1 MNPIYKFELNRP
13 TVNLL
18 NPKTIVSGLLNTN
31 NGSVSTSSIY
41 QTSDFIP
48 VTPGTN
54 YKLCDKDTFTAW
66 AAAAACFYTENKT
79 FISGAYGIGT
89 TPANAAYLRVSYQG
103 LNDGYGVFPSNV
115 SYWSEY
121 ITPIAYPVYKD
132 DLAKDFEKES
142 NQEFFRAKLSG
153 NLSFVGPDYDWIVGR
168 AFDFQFVITVFISYN
183 AGQTWTE
190 YWRGTFW
197 KTDCDFY
204 DDAKTVSVKP
214 TVWDQ
219 YNDVLAGM
227 DKEYNLI
234 ELAPEII
241 PVKADK
247 RPMVQVYVPG
257 QTVIG
262 CFLSGMWWEQ
272 ECESVLE
279 SDTVEING
287 NNYPALEYK
296 YHFSLNKVMT
306 IADVSGS
313 MSPQLPAFFNK
324 TFAGNARFNPGTPGT
339 TDFVGTNYTM
349 RYYFYAGGG
358 GATQRWQILR
368 NSDSTVMWEKSWSGG
383 TLPDVTIPQIV
394 VLTPVSGTGA
404 TGNVTLYVHDMPVY
418 SRFVCDTQTIVTRGS
433 TLNTSEIPADDI
445 VENNRNYHY
454 VIGYYF
460 PDTIIF
466 STILVSTP
474 TQWGLYQPGQYYFNP
489 ADISTAGLG
498 EAFPVARNAWGL
510 VSIWFVFS
518 FVDWIVESSARQP
531 FTIRHA
537 YPISSV
543 ISVLLAKIAPGIT
556 HAGTTD
562 YSQFLY
568 GTNLIGITQ
577 TLLITPKSNLVTAGY
592 DQPAQKAPITLKNV
606 LDMLRDCFRC
616 YWFIDA
622 QNRFRVEHIQYFRNG
637 GSYSG
642 SPVVGIDLT
651 TQKVP
656 RNGKEWAFARNQYK
670 FDKPEMAARYQFGW
684 MDDVTQLF
692 EGFPIDIISKY
703 VNPDN
708 IEQID
713 VSKFTSDI
721 DYILLNPGEISKDGF
736 ALLGSRKRV
745 RSISS
750 ISFNQGGVVYTN
762 TPGTIYESM
771 LNTSTTRIS
780 SVPID
785 VSTPINIIAP
795 TGYKYFITFFDEN
808 NRYRGYDSRLW
819 LTGEKTI
826 TTTYP
831 KIVITVAYSSDAAIV
846 PADAVNIPIS
856 IYDSLF
862 ELPYIN
868 FIIDGSDHYLQNAYV
883 AFCILQQYYAFD
895 MPAPRYEINGE
906 QMYAYGIKKLKN
918 QTLRFPVLNDP
929 DLVQLVKT
937 NLGNGTIEKLSVNL
951 SSRNAN
957 ATLKYDTE

>member
-18 NPKTIVSGLLNTN
+18 NPKTVVTGLLDTSTGNISSS
-31 NGSVSTSSIY
+31 SVY

-54 YKLCDKDTFTAW
+54 YKLCDADTFTAW
-66 AAAAACFYTENKT
+66 AAAAACFYTANKT
-79 FISGAYGIGT
+79 FISGSYGIDN
-89 TPANAAYLRVSYQG
+89 TPSNAAYLRVSYQG

-115 SYWSEY
+115 SSYSDY
-121 ITPIAYPVYKD
+121 VTPIAYPVYKD

-168 AFDFQFVITVFISYN
+168 AFDFQFVITLFISYN

-197 KTDCDFY
+197 KTDCEFD

-219 YNDVLAGM
+219 YNDVLAGL

-234 ELAPEII
+234 ELAPEIVQ
-241 PVKADK
+241 VKADK
-247 RPMVQVYVPG
+247 RPMIQVYVPG
-257 QTVIG
+257 QSVIG

-272 ECESVLE
+272 EAEPE
-279 SDTVEING
+279 SDESKLVNDF
-287 NNYPALEYK
+287 K
-296 YHFSLNKVMT
+296 FSLNKVMT

-324 TFAGNARFNPGTPGT
+324 IFPGDERFNPGTPGT
-339 TDFVGTNYTM
+339 TDFVGTEYTM
-349 RYYFYAGGG
+349 RYFFYAGGG

-368 NSDSTVMWEKSWSGG
+368 NSDSTVLWEKSWSGG
-383 TLPDVTIPQIV
+383 TLPDITIPQTVI
-394 VLTPVSGTGA
+394 LTPVSGTGA
-404 TGNVTLYVHDMPVY
+404 TGNVTLYVHDIAVY
-418 SRFVCDTQTIVTRGS
+418 SRYVLDTPTISGLDTYP
-433 TLNTSEIPADDI
+433 IPDDDI
-445 VENNRNYHY
+445 VENNRNYTR

-460 PDTIIF
+460 PDTIYF
-466 STILVSTP
+466 STSLTSTP
-474 TQWGLYQPGQYYFNP
+474 NQWGLYQPGQYYQP
-489 ADISTAGLG
+489 PYLYWSPEL
-498 EAFPVARNAWGL
+498 FPVARNAWAR
-510 VSIWFVFS
+510 VSIWFTFYA
-518 FVDWIVESSARQP
+518 FDWIVEESGRQS
-531 FTIRHA
+531 FIIRHA
-537 YPISSV
+537 YPLASV

-556 HAGTTD
+556 HEATTD

-606 LDMLRDCFRC
+606 TDMLRDCFRC
-616 YWFIDA
+616 FWFIDE

-692 EGFPIDIISKY
+692 EGYPVDIISKY

-713 VSKFTSDI
+713 ISKFTSDI

-736 ALLGSRKRV
+736 VLLAGVNKYFSFTQHNGYLATNGNYNGQTSYHSKSTDKLLCSPGESYLYKGVGRSNAVSALFYNDDTIVGFV
-745 RSISS
+745 
-750 ISFNQGGVVYTN
+750 QHN
-762 TPGTIYESM
+762 TPDNYVTIIIPQ
-771 LNTSTTRIS
+771 NVNGVIFS
-780 SVPID
+780 SFASSEND
-785 VSTPINIIAP
+785 IIFSVVDGA
-795 TGYKYFITFFDEN
+795 
-808 NRYRGYDSRLW
+808 
-819 LTGEKTI
+819 KT
-826 TTTYP
+826 
-831 KIVITVAYSSDAAIV
+831 
-846 PADAVNIPIS
+846 
-856 IYDSLF
+856 
-862 ELPYIN
+862 LPYLNVANNEQI
-868 FIIDGSDHYLQNAYV
+868 LQNGYV
-883 AFCILQQYYAFD
+883 SFVFLQQYYAYD
-895 MPAPRYEINGE
+895 MPAYNYSINGVSK
-906 QMYAYGIKKLKN
+906 YALGIKKLKT

>member
-1 MNPIYKFELNRP
+1 MNPIYKFQLNRT

-18 NPKTIVSGLLNTN
+18 NPKTVVSGLLNTS
-31 NGSVSTSSIY
+31 NGQLTDSTIY

-54 YKLCDKDTFTAW
+54 YKLCDADTFTSW

-79 FISGAYGIGT
+79 FISGSYGINN
-89 TPANAAYLRVSYQG
+89 TPSNAAYLRVSYQG
-103 LNDGYGVFPSNV
+103 LNNGYGVFPSNV
-115 SYWSEY
+115 SSYSDY
-121 ITPIAYPVYKD
+121 VTPIAYPVYKD

-153 NLSFVGPDYDWIVGR
+153 KLTFQSLDYDFIV
-168 AFDFQFVITVFISYN
+168 AQPFDFQFVLEIFISYD
-183 AGQTWTE
+183 AGQTWTS

-197 KTDCDFY
+197 KTDCEFDN
-204 DDAKTVSVKP
+204 DAKTVVVQP

-219 YNDVLAGM
+219 YNDILAGM

-234 ELAPEII
+234 ELAPEIV

-257 QTVIG
+257 QSVIG

-272 ECESVLE
+272 EAEPE
-279 SDTVEING
+279 SDETKLVNDF
-287 NNYPALEYK
+287 K
-296 YHFSLNKVMT
+296 FSLNKVMT
-306 IADVSGS
+306 MADVSGS

-324 TFAGNARFNPGTPGT
+324 TFPGDERFNPGTPGT
-339 TDFVGTNYTM
+339 TDFVGTEYTM

-368 NSDSTVMWEKSWSGG
+368 NSDSTVLWQKEWSGG
-383 TLPDVTIPQIV
+383 TLPDITIPQTV

-404 TGNVTLYVHDMPVY
+404 TGNVTLYVHDIAVY
-418 SRFVCDTQTIVTRGS
+418 SRFVLDTPQISGLDTYP
-433 TLNTSEIPADDI
+433 IPDDDI
-445 VENNRNYHY
+445 VENNRNYSR

-460 PDTIIF
+460 PDTIYF
-466 STILVSTP
+466 STSLTSTP
-474 TQWGLYQPGQYYFNP
+474 NQWGLYQPGQYYQP
-489 ADISTAGLG
+489 PYLYWSPEL
-498 EAFPVARNAWGL
+498 FPVARNAWGR
-510 VSIWFVFS
+510 VSIWFTFS
-518 FVDWIVESSARQP
+518 AFDWIVEESGRQS

-537 YPISSV
+537 YPLASV
-543 ISVLLAKIAPGIT
+543 ISVLLAKIAPNIT
-556 HAGTTD
+556 HDATTD

-606 LDMLRDCFRC
+606 TDMLRDCFRC
-616 YWFIDA
+616 YWFIDE
-622 QNRFRVEHIQYFRNG
+622 QNRFRIEHIQYFRNG

-651 TQKVP
+651 TQQVP
-656 RNGKEWAFARNQYK
+656 RNGKAWAFARDQYK
-670 FDKPEMAARYQFGW
+670 FDKPAMAARYQFGW

-692 EGFPIDIISKY
+692 DGFPIDIISKY

-713 VSKFTSDI
+713 VSRFTSDI
-721 DYILLNPGEISKDGF
+721 DYILLNPGAISKDGF
-736 ALLGSRKRV
+736 ALLSATSKNELQSTITINLTSTNSVVINPVPAEWSGKTV
-745 RSISS
+745 QLQYSISTG
-750 ISFNQGGVVYTN
+750 SFNFRVYYN
-762 TPGTIYESM
+762 GTANYILS
-771 LNTSTTRIS
+771 
-780 SVPID
+780 
-785 VSTPINIIAP
+785 P
-795 TGYKYFITFFDEN
+795 T
-808 NRYRGYDSRLW
+808 
-819 LTGEKTI
+819 LTGSGII
-826 TTTYP
+826 TLIFPNNVSRIY
-831 KIVITVAYSSDAAIV
+831 IESATVGATF
-846 PADAVNIPIS
+846 N
-856 IYDSLF
+856 LF
-862 ELPYIN
+862 GVFIGNLYLPYYNYVIN
-868 FIIDGSDHYLQNAYV
+868 SNDHYLQNAYV
-883 AFCILQQYYAFD
+883 AFCILQNYYAFD
-895 MPAPRYEINGE
+895 MPAPHYAINGV
-906 QMYAYGIKKLKN
+906 QMYAQGIKKLKN

>member
-1 MNPIYKFELNRP
+1 MNPIYKFEL
-13 TVNLL
+13 TA
-18 NPKTIVSGLLNTN
+18 GNT
-31 NGSVSTSSIY
+31 T
-41 QTSDFIP
+41 QR
-48 VTPGTN
+48 
-54 YKLCDKDTFTAW
+54 A
-66 AAAAACFYTENKT
+66 
-79 FISGAYGIGT
+79 
-89 TPANAAYLRVSYQG
+89 
-103 LNDGYGVFPSNV
+103 FP
-115 SYWSEY
+115 
-121 ITPIAYPVYKD
+121 IYKD

-142 NQEFFRAKLSG
+142 GQEFFRAKLSG
-153 NLSFVGPDYDWIVGR
+153 KLTFESDDYTFIVSQ
-168 AFDFQFVITVFISYN
+168 AFDTQFVLEIFISYN
-183 AGQTWTE
+183 AGQSWTS

-197 KTDCDFY
+197 KTDCEFDG
-204 DDAKTVSVKP
+204 DAETVVVQP

-234 ELAPEII
+234 ELAPEIV

-257 QTVIG
+257 QSVVG

-272 ECESVLE
+272 EAEPE
-279 SDTVEING
+279 SDETKLVNDF
-287 NNYPALEYK
+287 
-296 YHFSLNKVMT
+296 HFSLNKTMT
-306 IADVSGS
+306 VADVSGS
-313 MSPQLPAFFNK
+313 MWPQLPNAFSKVFS
-324 TFAGNARFNPGTPGT
+324 GNARFNPLEQGT
-339 TDFVGTNYTM
+339 TEFTASGYKLV
-349 RYYFYAGGG
+349 YFFSSG
-358 GATQRWQILR
+358 
-368 NSDSTVMWEKSWSGG
+368 SGG
-383 TLPDVTIPQIV
+383 SQYSWTIIRVSDNVSLWRLEVINQVPPSLPVQITLN
-394 VLTPVSGTGA
+394 PVSGSGA
-404 TGNVTLYVHDMPVY
+404 TGNVILYVHDLPVY
-418 SRFVCDTQTIVTRGS
+418 SRFVCDTQTIVTGTS
-433 TLNTSEIPADDI
+433 TLNTYEIPADDI

-466 STILVSTP
+466 STVLVSNP
-474 TQWGLYQPGQYYFNP
+474 TQWGLYQPGQYYSNP
-489 ADISTAGLG
+489 ADNPLSGFD
-498 EAFPVARNAWGL
+498 EAFPVARNAWGR
-510 VSIWFVFS
+510 VSIWFAFTLL
-518 FVDWIVESSARQP
+518 DWIVESSARQP

-616 YWFIDA
+616 YWFIDD

-642 SPVVGIDLT
+642 LPVVGVDLT
-651 TQKVP
+651 TQKVS

-736 ALLGSRKRV
+736 VLLSAIKSNEALLTTPTPTYNLPSTINIPLNPNVFDGGKVIMTAYWPTLTAALYVTFSFLKDGV
-745 RSISS
+745 VQKAV
-750 ISFNQGGVVYTN
+750 SFNKNVSGSQTYTFTNVPAGCDTFRISAATGG
-762 TPGTIYESM
+762 PATIYIQS
-771 LNTSTTRIS
+771 LTA
-780 SVPID
+780 V
-785 VSTPINIIAP
+785 
-795 TGYKYFITFFDEN
+795 TGSAF
-808 NRYRGYDSRLW
+808 
-819 LTGEKTI
+819 
-826 TTTYP
+826 
-831 KIVITVAYSSDAAIV
+831 V
-846 PADAVNIPIS
+846 
-856 IYDSLF
+856 
-862 ELPYIN
+862 LPYIN
-868 FIIDGSDHYLQNAYV
+868 FEINATSHWLQNAYV
-883 AFCILQQYYAFD
+883 AFMFLQRYYVYD
-895 MPAPRYEINGE
+895 MPAYQYVINGE
-906 QMYAYGIKKLKN
+906 QMRAYGIKKLKN

-937 NLGNGTIEKLSVNL
+937 NMGDGTIEKLSVNL

-957 ATLKYDTE
+957 ATLKYDTEQ

>member
-1 MNPIYKFELNRP
+1 MNPIYKFELNRS
-13 TVNLL
+13 TVNLF
-18 NPKTIVSGLLNTN
+18 NPKAVFVEKQVDTGTGELTN
-31 NGSVSTSSIY
+31 ALAYDS
-41 QTSDFIP
+41 SDFIP
-48 VTPGTN
+48 VQPSTSYRFLLSDNTVAPSNQVYVCAYKTN
-54 YKLCDKDTFTAW
+54 R
-66 AAAAACFYTENKT
+66 E
-79 FISGAYGIGT
+79 FIGYISYST
-89 TPANAAYLRVSYQG
+89 LQFSTPANCGFVRFSFYNENYGGYLPNQIG
-103 LNDGYGVFPSNV
+103 LFPSNV
-115 SYWSEY
+115 SSWTDY
-121 ITPIAYPVYKD
+121 ITPVAYPVYKD

-153 NLSFVGPDYDWIVGR
+153 NLSFVGPDYDWIVSR

-197 KTDCDFY
+197 KTDCDF
-204 DDAKTVSVKP
+204 DGDAKTVSVKP

-234 ELAPEII
+234 ELAPEIV

-247 RPMVQVYVPG
+247 RPMIQVYVPG
-257 QTVIG
+257 QSVIG

-279 SDTVEING
+279 TDTVGIEG
-287 NNYPALEYK
+287 REYSALEYK
-296 YHFSLNKVMT
+296 YHFSLNKVAT
-306 IADVSGS
+306 VADVSGS
-313 MSPQLPAFFNK
+313 MSPQLPASFSNVFP
-324 TFAGNARFNPGTPGT
+324 GDARFNPQTQGT
-339 TDFVGTNYTM
+339 TEFTASGYKLVYLYG
-349 RYYFYAGGG
+349 AG
-358 GATQRWQILR
+358 
-368 NSDSTVMWEKSWSGG
+368 SGG
-383 TLPDVTIPQIV
+383 SVYRWTIVRVSDDTVLWQYV
-394 VLTPVSGTGA
+394 VNNQFPPSYFTEITLTPVSGSGA
-404 TGNVTLYVHDMPVY
+404 TGNVTLYIHDMPVY
-418 SRFVCDTQTIVTRGS
+418 SRFVCDTQTIVIGSS
-433 TLNTSEIPADDI
+433 TLSTSEIPAEDI

-466 STILVSTP
+466 SNRLVSTP

-489 ADISTAGLG
+489 ADSPILGLG

-510 VSIWFVFS
+510 TSIWFVFS
-518 FVDWIVESSARQP
+518 LLNWVVESSARQS

-537 YPISSV
+537 YPLSSV

-568 GTNLIGITQ
+568 GENLIGIAQ

-606 LDMLRDCFRC
+606 TDMLRDCFRC
-616 YWFIDA
+616 YWFIDE

-692 EGFPIDIISKY
+692 EGYPIDIISKY

-713 VSKFTSDI
+713 VSRFTSDI
-721 DYILLNPGEISKDGF
+721 DYILLNPGEIFKDGF
-736 ALLGSRKRV
+736 ALLAAVPQSEISQTELQLNPRYV
-745 RSISS
+745 RWIDCPADWHGRTLKITAKTSAGTARIYNYVGGTAKGPSDQIS
-750 ISFNQGGVVYTN
+750 
-762 TPGTIYESM
+762 
-771 LNTSTTRIS
+771 TSTTT
-780 SVPID
+780 
-785 VSTPINIIAP
+785 VSLVV
-795 TGYKYFITFFDEN
+795 GMD
-808 NRYRGYDSRLW
+808 
-819 LTGEKTI
+819 
-826 TTTYP
+826 TTHFG
-831 KIVITVAYSSDAAIV
+831 IVGDTDNAIV
-846 PADAVNIPIS
+846 TIYVLDAGN
-856 IYDSLF
+856 LA
-862 ELPYIN
+862 LPYIN
-868 FIIDGSDHYLQNAYV
+868 FIIDASDHYLQNAYV
-883 AFCILQQYYAFD
+883 AFYFLQQYYAFD
-895 MPAPRYEINGE
+895 MPAYQYEINGE

-937 NLGNGTIEKLSVNL
+937 NMGNGTIEKLSVNL

>member
-1 MNPIYKFELNRP
+1 MNPIYKFQL
-13 TVNLL
+13 
-18 NPKTIVSGLLNTN
+18 SA
-31 NGSVSTSSIY
+31 GSAT
-41 QTSDFIP
+41 Q
-48 VTPGTN
+48 
-54 YKLCDKDTFTAW
+54 
-66 AAAAACFYTENKT
+66 
-79 FISGAYGIGT
+79 
-89 TPANAAYLRVSYQG
+89 R
-103 LNDGYGVFPSNV
+103 
-115 SYWSEY
+115 
-121 ITPIAYPVYKD
+121 AYPIYKD

-142 NQEFFRAKLSG
+142 GQEFFRAKLSG
-153 NLSFVGPDYDWIVGR
+153 NLTLESHDYTFIISK
-168 AFDFQFVITVFISYN
+168 AFDTQFVLEIFISYD
-183 AGQTWTE
+183 AGQTWTT

-197 KTDCDFY
+197 KTDCDFD
-204 DDAKTVSVKP
+204 DDAKTVTVKP

-219 YNDVLAGM
+219 YNDILAGL

-234 ELAPEII
+234 ELAPEIV

-247 RPMVQVYVPG
+247 RPMIQVYVPG
-257 QTVIG
+257 QSVIG

-272 ECESVLE
+272 EATPE
-279 SDTVEING
+279 SDETKLVNDF
-287 NNYPALEYK
+287 
-296 YHFSLNKVMT
+296 HFSLNKSLFAVN
-306 IADVSGS
+306 VSGGGS
-313 MSPQLPAFFNK
+313 ISLPQIFTGDSFDPTKQGSQEYANGDFAF
-324 TFAGNARFNPGTPGT
+324 R
-339 TDFVGTNYTM
+339 YT
-349 RYYFYAGGG
+349 YYSQSGGSG
-358 GATQRWQILR
+358 IIWAIVR
-368 NSDSTVMWEKSWSGG
+368 NSDSTVLWSK
-383 TLPDVTIPQIV
+383 TLGYQSLLPYEIV
-394 VLTPVSGTGA
+394 LDPVSGTDA
-404 TGNVTLYVHDMPVY
+404 TGNVTLYLHTIPVY
-418 SRFVCDTQTIVTRGS
+418 SRYVCDTPIINSLDTYP
-433 TLNTSEIPADDI
+433 IPTNDI
-445 VENNRNYHY
+445 VENNRNYTR

-460 PDTIIF
+460 PDTIVF

-474 TQWGLYQPGQYYFNP
+474 TQWGIYQPGQYYFNP
-489 ADISTAGLG
+489 ADNANAGLG

-518 FVDWIVESSARQP
+518 EFDWIVEESGRQP

-537 YPISSV
+537 YPLASV

-556 HAGTTD
+556 HEANTN

-616 YWFIDA
+616 YWFIDE

-642 SPVVGIDLT
+642 SPVVGINLT

-692 EGFPIDIISKY
+692 DGFPIDIISKY

-713 VSKFTSDI
+713 ISKFTSDI

-736 ALLGSRKRV
+736 VLLAAINNYNFSQIKFESGSLV
-745 RSISS
+745 AI
-750 ISFNQGGVVYTN
+750 NGN
-762 TPGTIYESM
+762 TYEQ
-771 LNTSTTRIS
+771 TKQPATTRIRA
-780 SVPID
+780 ID
-785 VSTPINIIAP
+785 LFLKTSNQININSL
-795 TGYKYFITFFDEN
+795 TSGYKVILVYYNSDYVCIGN
-808 NRYRGYDSRLW
+808 SGW
-819 LTGEKTI
+819 LTG
-826 TTTYP
+826 TTTANVPAACMYIGIVVANSSDTTISP
-831 KIVITVAYSSDAAIV
+831 DVSISGVITGIG
-846 PADAVNIPIS
+846 
-856 IYDSLF
+856 LF
-862 ELPYIN
+862 LPYYN
-868 FIIDGSDHYLQNAYV
+868 YVVNGTDHYLQNAYV

-895 MPAPRYEINGE
+895 MPAYHYEINGE
-906 QMYAYGIKKLKN
+906 QMYAYGIKKLKT
-918 QTLRFPVLNDP
+918 QTLRFPLLNDP
-929 DLVQLVKT
+929 NLVQLVRT